1 MPVFLF
7 NVVERL
13 DHAAHVDA
21 SGQGEGSN
29 YSLWDVNAEL
39 IDKRE
44 NIEFVNE
51 LALVG

>member
-1 MPVFLF
+1 VPVFLF

-13 DHAAHVDA
+13 DRAAHVDA

-39 IDKRE
+39 IDKGE
-44 NIEFVNE
+44 NVKFVDE